1 MEREWR
7 IWLGFCAVVVVA
19 VMFVLG
25 RNDDSDPSELSA
37 GTTLPTSTT
46 VAPSTT
52 VTTQPTTTSTSSSS
66 TSTPSAP
73 STAPPTTRRAT
84 ATTTEDTVADTTPT
98 TAVPTTP
105 PTTEPAFRIQFVE
118 GTYRIGIDLPAGT
131 YRTDG
136 GPFCFWARLSS
147 LSGTADSVIAS
158 ENTNGAAATVTIPA
172 SDNAF
177 YTSGCAVWTSV

>member
-66 TSTPSAP
+66 TSTTPA
-73 STAPPTTRRAT
+73 STAPPTTRRVT
-84 ATTTEDTVADTTPT
+84 APTTEDTVADTTPT